1 MDMGPLDRLSEL
13 VDEAL
18 MMVTKAAAAY
28 PKTAVHPSAI
38 VPTAA
43 TTAGRR
49 TQRRTA
55 HGNRHRG

>member
-18 MMVTKAAAAY
+18 MMVTKAAAY
-28 PKTAVHPSAI
+28 PKTAVH
-38 VPTAA
+38 PTAA